1 MCSWGTN
8 DARISMCVVP
18 DLFLAFSN
26 NLRLRVRGVG
36 LVVTQGKVGWFFIS
50 FYLVEAN
57 TVVLAKLTEIQPR
70 EPWYL
75 WREMLI
81 QWDSLYSL

>member
-1 MCSWGTN
+1 
-8 DARISMCVVP
+8 MCVVQ

-36 LVVTQGKVGWFFIS
+36 LVVTQGKVGQFFIS

-57 TVVLAKLTEIQPR
+57 TVVWP
-70 EPWYL
+70 
-75 WREMLI
+75 
-81 QWDSLYSL
+81 S

>member
-1 MCSWGTN
+1 MTRVPFCYMAQSLKSLVLMCSWGKI
-8 DARISMCVVP
+8 DAHISMCMVQ

-36 LVVTQGKVGWFFIS
+36 LVVTQGRVGRFFIS

-57 TVVLAKLTEIQPR
+57 TVVWP
-70 EPWYL
+70 
-75 WREMLI
+75 
-81 QWDSLYSL
+81 S